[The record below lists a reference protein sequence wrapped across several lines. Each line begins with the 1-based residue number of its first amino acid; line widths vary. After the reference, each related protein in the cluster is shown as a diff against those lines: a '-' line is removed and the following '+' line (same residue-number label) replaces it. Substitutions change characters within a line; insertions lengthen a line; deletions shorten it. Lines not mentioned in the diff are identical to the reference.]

1 MDSER
6 RISCSEAV
14 GLTEMTRLRVPGMG
28 SGLADISGS
37 CEGESKLGKSEF
49 RRSLRRINSLTR
61 RKLSP
66 NGRAGGTNTPR
77 KNSRCSVSGGGGD
90 GAAEHSE
97 EETSFLNEKCDSSDQ
112 WSNNQKQRKKERS

>member
-6 RISCSEAV
+6 RISCSEAI
-14 GLTEMTRLRVPGMG
+14 GLTEMNRLRVPGMG
-28 SGLADISGS
+28 SGLGDIAGVSDGDS
-37 CEGESKLGKSEF
+37 SKLGKSEF

-66 NGRAGGTNTPR
+66 NGRAGGSITPR

-90 GAAEHSE
+90 GHEHSE
-97 EETSFLNEKCDSSDQ
+97 EETSFLNEKCDSLDQ

>member
-1 MDSER
+1 MS
-6 RISCSEAV
+6 
-14 GLTEMTRLRVPGMG
+14 
-28 SGLADISGS
+28 SGLGDV
-37 CEGESKLGKSEF
+37 EGASDVDSKLGKSEF

-66 NGRAGGTNTPR
+66 NGRGAGGTNTPR
-77 KNSRCSVSGGGGD
+77 KNSHCSVSGGGGGD
-90 GAAEHSE
+90 GGAEHSE